1 MSGFPIADLVGWVKV
16 LSNNNNNK
24 AIHGVVLV

>member
-1 MSGFPIADLVGWVKV
+1 MSGFPIADLVGWGKV
-16 LSNNNNNK
+16 LSNNNK